1 MKIESMRLKNFKAF
15 RDVHLRDIPPFL
27 VVVGAN
33 GSGKSTL
40 FDVFGFLHD
49 CLKGNVRQALDKRG
63 RFSEV
68 LSRGCNPKE
77 DSILIELQYRM
88 EITGVERLVTYS
100 LEIAEHDGMPVVIKE
115 LLRYKRG
122 RYGSPFHFL
131 SFSKGEGYAV
141 TNEEDFNKSD
151 EELDRDETQRVS
163 PYTLA
168 IKGLGQFERFKAA
181 NAFRQLIENWH
192 VSDFHI
198 NAARGRKDAS
208 GDSEH
213 LSESGDNLPLV
224 ARYLH
229 ERHTEVFSDILKTM
243 TRRIPGVANVEPKLL
258 EDGYLTLRFSDGSFK
273 TPFLDRYVSDGTIKM
288 FAYLVLLHDPKPHPL
303 LCVEEPEN
311 QLYPQLMTEL
321 AEEFRSYAQRGGQ
334 VFVSTHS
341 PDFLNALELDEV
353 CWLVKQDGYSD
364 IHRAKDNEQIAA
376 YMADGDQLGYLW
388 KQGFFDGVDPL

>member
-1 MKIESMRLKNFKAF
+1 MKIESIRLTNFKAF
-15 RDVHLRDIPPFL
+15 KDVHLTDIPAFL

-49 CLKGNVRQALDKRG
+49 CLRGNVRQALDKRG
-63 RFSEV
+63 RFPEV
-68 LSRGCNPKE
+68 LSRGCDPAT

-100 LEIAEHDGMPVVIKE
+100 LQIGQANGAPVVQREI
-115 LLRYKRG
+115 LRYKRG

-131 SFSKGEGYAV
+131 NFTNGEGYAI
-141 TNEEDFNKSD
+141 TNEEDFSKSD
-151 EELDRDETQRVS
+151 EELARENQKVS
-163 PYTLA
+163 PDTLA

-198 NAARGRKDAS
+198 NAARGRKEAA

-213 LSESGDNLPLV
+213 LSPTGENLPLV
-224 ARYLH
+224 ARYLSEQH
-229 ERHTEVFSDILKTM
+229 PKVFRKILDTM
-243 TRRIPGVANVEPKLL
+243 GKRVPGVSTVESKLM
-258 EDGYLTLRFSDGSFK
+258 EDGYLALRFQDGAFK

-311 QLYPQLMTEL
+311 QLYPRLMAEL
-321 AEEFRSYAQRGGQ
+321 AEEFRLYANRGGQ
-334 VFVSTHS
+334 VLVSTHS
-341 PDFLNALELDEV
+341 PDFLNAIALDEV
-353 CWLVKQDGYSD
+353 CWLVKRNGYTE
-364 IHRAKDNEQIAA
+364 IRRAKDDAQITA
-376 YMADGDQLGYLW
+376 YVDEGDQLGYLW
-388 KQGFFDGVDPL
+388 KQGFFEGVDPQ

>member
-1 MKIESMRLKNFKAF
+1 MRIESIRLKNFKAF
-15 RDVHLRDIPPFL
+15 RDIHLRDIPAFF

-63 RFSEV
+63 RFREV
-68 LSRGCNPKE
+68 LSRGCDPEK
-77 DSILIELQYRM
+77 DAILIELQYRM

-100 LEIAEHDGMPVVIKE
+100 LEIGEEAGSPVVLRE
-115 LLRYKRG
+115 VLRYKRG

-131 SFSKGEGYAV
+131 DFSKGEGYAI
-141 TNEEDFNKSD
+141 TNEEDFNVED
-151 EELDRDETQRVS
+151 ELLENETQKVS
-163 PYTLA
+163 PDTLA

-181 NAFRQLIENWH
+181 SAFRRLIENWH

-198 NAARGRKDAS
+198 SAARGRKEAS
-208 GDSEH
+208 GDTEH

-224 ARYLH
+224 ARYFH
-229 ERHTEVFSDILKTM
+229 EQHKEVFEKILSTM
-243 TRRIPGVANVEPKLL
+243 ARRVPGVASVEPKLMD
-258 EDGYLTLRFSDGSFK
+258 DGYLTLRFQDGSFK

-288 FAYLVLLHDPKPHPL
+288 FAYLTLLHDPKPHPL

-311 QLYPQLMTEL
+311 QLYPQLMVEL
-321 AEEFRSYAQRGGQ
+321 AEEFRAYAKRGGQ

-341 PDFLNALELDEV
+341 PDFLNAMQLDEV
-353 CWLVKQDGYSD
+353 CWLVKRDGCTE
-364 IHRAKDNEQIAA
+364 IHRAKDNAQVAA
-376 YMADGDQLGYLW
+376 YMADGDMLGNLW
-388 KQGFFDGVDPL
+388 NQGFFDGVDPQ

>member
-1 MKIESMRLKNFKAF
+1 MKIESIRLKNFKAF
-15 RDVHLRDIPPFL
+15 RDVHLKDMPSFL

-63 RFSEV
+63 RFREV
-68 LSRGCNPKE
+68 LSRGCDPEK
-77 DSILIELQYRM
+77 DAILIELQYRM

-100 LEIAEHDGMPVVIKE
+100 LEIGESKGAPIVRRE

-122 RYGSPFHFL
+122 RYGSPYHFL
-131 SFSKGEGYAV
+131 NFSKGEGYAI
-141 TNEEDFNKSD
+141 TNEEEFNKSD
-151 EELDRDETQRVS
+151 EELDRENQKVAPD
-163 PYTLA
+163 TLA

-198 NAARGRKDAS
+198 NSARGRKEAT

-229 ERHTEVFSDILKTM
+229 ERHPAVFKDILGTM
-243 TRRIPGVANVEPKLL
+243 TRRVPGVASVEPKLMD
-258 EDGYLTLRFSDGSFK
+258 DGYLTLRFQDGSFK

-288 FAYLVLLHDPKPHPL
+288 FAYLVLLYDPRPHPL

-321 AEEFRSYAQRGGQ
+321 AEEFRMYANRGGQ
-334 VFVSTHS
+334 VLVSTHS
-341 PDFLNALELDEV
+341 PDFLNATELEEV
-353 CWLVKQDGYSD
+353 CWLVKRDGRTE
-364 IHRAKDNEQIAA
+364 IHRARNNEQIAA
-376 YMADGDQLGYLW
+376 YVAEGDQLGYLW
-388 KQGFFDGVDPL
+388 KQGFFEGADPQ

>member
-1 MKIESMRLKNFKAF
+1 MKIESMRLKNYKAF
-15 RDVHLRDIPPFL
+15 KDVYLKDIPAFL

-63 RFSEV
+63 RFAEV
-68 LSRGCNPKE
+68 LSRGCDQLK
-77 DSILIELQYRM
+77 DTILIELQYRM
-88 EITGVERLVTYS
+88 EITKVERLVTYS
-100 LEIAEHDGMPVVIKE
+100 LEIGEQNGAPVVLKE

-131 SFSKGEGYAV
+131 SFSKGEGYAI

-151 EELDRDETQRVS
+151 EELDRETQKVAAD
-163 PYTLA
+163 TLA

-181 NAFRQLIENWH
+181 SAFRSLIENWH

-198 NAARGRKDAS
+198 SAARGRKDAA
-208 GDSEH
+208 GETEH
-213 LSESGDNLPLV
+213 LSETGENLPLV

-229 ERHTEVFSDILKTM
+229 ERHPDIFRQILSTM
-243 TRRIPGVANVEPKLL
+243 AKRVPGVKAVEPVLMD
-258 EDGYLTLRFSDGSFK
+258 DGYLTLRFQDGSFK

-288 FAYLVLLHDPKPHPL
+288 FAYLVLLHDPRPHPL

-311 QLYPQLMTEL
+311 QLYPQLMVEL
-321 AEEFRSYAQRGGQ
+321 AEEFRSYANRGGQ

-341 PDFLNALELDEV
+341 PDFLNAIELEEV
-353 CWLVKQDGYSD
+353 CWLVKRQGCTE
-364 IHRAKDNEQIAA
+364 IHRAKNDAQIAA
-376 YMADGDQLGYLW
+376 YVAEGDQLGYLW
-388 KQGFFDGVDPL
+388 KQGFFSGVDPQ

>member
-1 MKIESMRLKNFKAF
+1 MKIESIRLQNFKAF
-15 RDVHLRDIPPFL
+15 SNVHLKDIPSFM

-63 RFSEV
+63 RFLEV
-68 LSRGCNPKE
+68 LSRGCDPKK

-88 EITGVERLVTYS
+88 EITGKERLVTYS
-100 LEIAEHDGMPVVIKE
+100 LEIGEQGGAPIVKRE

-131 SFSKGEGYAV
+131 DFSNGEGYAI
-141 TNEEDFNKSD
+141 TNEEDFSKSD
-151 EELDRDETQRVS
+151 EELDRETQKVA
-163 PYTLA
+163 PDTLA
-168 IKGLGQFERFKAA
+168 IKGLGQFDRFKAA
-181 NAFRQLIENWH
+181 NAFRRLIEHWH

-198 NAARGRKDAS
+198 SAARGRKDAS
-208 GDSEH
+208 GETEH
-213 LSESGDNLPLV
+213 LSPSGENLPLV

-229 ERHTEVFSDILKTM
+229 EQHPEIFSEILATM
-243 TRRIPGVANVEPKLL
+243 ARRVPGISSVEPKLMD
-258 EDGYLTLRFSDGSFK
+258 DGYLTLRFQDGSFK

-321 AEEFRSYAQRGGQ
+321 AEEFRSYATRGGQ
-334 VFVSTHS
+334 VFVTTHS
-341 PDFLNALELDEV
+341 PDFLNALQIDEV
-353 CWLVKQDGYSD
+353 CWLVKKNGCTG
-364 IHRAKDNEQIAA
+364 IHRARDNVQIAA

-388 KQGFFDGVDPL
+388 KQGFFDGVDPQ

>member
-1 MKIESMRLKNFKAF
+1 MRIESIRLKNFKAF
-15 RDVHLRDIPPFL
+15 KDVHLKDIPAFL

-49 CLKGNVRQALDKRG
+49 CLKGNVRHALDKRG
-63 RFSEV
+63 RFGEV
-68 LSRGCNPKE
+68 LCRGCDPVK
-77 DSILIELQYRM
+77 DSIQIEIQYRM

-100 LEIAEHDGMPVVIKE
+100 IEIADRQGGPIVLKE

-122 RYGSPFHFL
+122 RHGSPYHFL
-131 SFSKGEGYAV
+131 SFSNGEGYAI

-151 EELDRDETQRVS
+151 EELDRETQKVS
-163 PYTLA
+163 PDTLA

-198 NAARGRKDAS
+198 SAARGRKDAS

-213 LSESGDNLPLV
+213 LSESGENLPLV
-224 ARYLH
+224 ARYLYEQH
-229 ERHTEVFSDILKTM
+229 PSTFERILKTM
-243 TRRIPGVANVEPKLL
+243 AKRVPGVTSVEPKLMD
-258 EDGYLTLRFSDGSFK
+258 DGYLTLRFQDGSFK

-288 FAYLVLLHDPKPHPL
+288 FAYLILLNDPKPHPL

-311 QLYPQLMTEL
+311 QLYPQLMAEL
-321 AEEFRSYAQRGGQ
+321 AEEFRSYAERGGQ

-341 PDFLNALELDEV
+341 PDFLNAIELNEA
-353 CWLVKQDGYSD
+353 CWLVKRDGYTEVR
-364 IHRAKDNEQIAA
+364 RAKDDPQISAFVSE
-376 YMADGDQLGYLW
+376 GDLLGYLW
-388 KQGFFDGVDPL
+388 KQGFLDGADPQ